1 MRRSALVLALLAA
14 TLAAQAED
22 APQLPRVLLI
32 GDVGLNNHF
41 QNAQK
46 ALKGKAEVVRSPLG
60 HLSTG
65 AALARIDELL
75 QAKRWDV
82 VCLNFGASDAM
93 HKDPR
98 SREVRAMSPAAGG
111 VMTTPLAEFSPNLDR
126 LVSALHAASDRVVWL
141 TTLPSPPQ
149 RRSTA
154 LREQDLDRY
163 RTAASERMQQLQV
176 EVVDLHA
183 QIQAALAGAKN
194 ERQRNQQHGQLYKK
208 DLSAPLT
215 AALRATPA
223 ETTHDA
229 GEDAHCSRCRTRWG
243 ARDLRTCRLHDAAGV
258 FMDPR
263 CAHCR
268 YHGAYKFLFAEGL
281 SEAQRRALRSGEQ
294 PARPR

>member
-1 MRRSALVLALLAA
+1 MRALAAALLAA
-14 TLAAQAED
+14 ALHAQAES

-32 GDVGLNNHF
+32 GDVGLNNHC

-46 ALKGKAEVVRSPLG
+46 ALKGKADVVRSPLG
-60 HLSTG
+60 HLSTA
-65 AALARIDELL
+65 AALDRLDELL
-75 QAKRWDV
+75 GEARWDAI
-82 VCLNFGASDAM
+82 CFSFGVSDAM

-98 SREVRAMSPAAGG
+98 RDEVRAMSPAAGG
-111 VMTTPLAEFSPNLDR
+111 VPVTPLAEFGPNLDR

-154 LREQDLDRY
+154 LRERDLDRY
-163 RTAASERMQQLQV
+163 RAAASERMQQLQV

-183 QIQAALAGAKN
+183 QIQAALAGAKD

-215 AALRATPA
+215 AALLEAPEPTDH
-223 ETTHDA
+223 EA
-229 GEDAHCSRCRTRWG
+229 GAGAHCERCHTRWG
-243 ARDLRTCRLHDAAGV
+243 LRALRTCRLHWAAGV
-258 FMDPR
+258 GMDPR
-263 CAHCR
+263 CLHCR
-268 YHGAYKFLFAEGL
+268 YHGAYKFLFADGL
-281 SEAQRRALRSGEQ
+281 SKAQQRALRSGEE

>member
-1 MRRSALVLALLAA
+1 MRALATALLAA

-22 APQLPRVLLI
+22 AQQLPRVLLI

-75 QAKRWDV
+75 QGKRWDV
-82 VCLNFGASDAM
+82 VCVNFGASDAM
-93 HKDPR
+93 HKDPQR
-98 SREVRAMSPAAGG
+98 REVRAMSPGAGG
-111 VMTTPLAEFSPNLDR
+111 VPVTPLAEFGPNLDR

-141 TTLPSPPQ
+141 ATLPSPPQ

-154 LREQDLDRY
+154 LRELDLDRY
-163 RTAASERMQQLQV
+163 RAAASERMQQLHV

-194 ERQRNQQHGQLYKK
+194 ERQRNQQHGQLYKQ

-215 AALRATPA
+215 AALLEAPEPTEHKA
-223 ETTHDA
+223 EA
-229 GEDAHCSRCRTRWG
+229 GAHCERCHTRWG
-243 ARDLRTCRLHDAAGV
+243 LRALRTCRLHWAAGV
-258 FMDPR
+258 GMDPR
-263 CAHCR
+263 CLHCR
-268 YHGAYKFLFAEGL
+268 YHGAYKFLFANGL
-281 SEAQRRALRSGEQ
+281 SEAQQRALRSGEE